1 MKVADILADLKEE
14 DFVIRITPFH
24 KDGNWDGDVQV
35 GLISSVDNP
44 LNDEDFAY
52 LSHLCSMICSVIPVI
67 EEDEYVR
74 DALHDYV
81 LNRLDEDLPEN
92 EADNDQPRYTS
103 EGNVL
108 TINTKTR
115 GNA

>member
-1 MKVADILADLKEE
+1 MKVSDILSDLKEE

-24 KDGNWDGDVQV
+24 EDGNWDGDVTV
-35 GLISSVDNP
+35 GLVASSDNP

-52 LSHLCSMICSVIPVI
+52 LSHLCSMLCSVIPVI

-74 DALHDYV
+74 DALHHYV
-81 LNRLDEDLPEN
+81 LHRLDDELPEK
-92 EADNDQPRYTS
+92 EDDEPKYTS
-103 EGNVL
+103 NGNVL
-108 TINTKTR
+108 TLTLTTKTR